1 MIFKFINLEFKRKII
16 ILRCVSLVFL
26 SKFIVS
32 FFKFRALKIVIKLFS
47 NSQTKTLR
55 KLFGPEEIF
64 IIHNKIFKFF
74 GNSTCLKKCFSAK
87 LLMMSY
93 GYKPKIV
100 FGIKKNSP
108 SEFNGH
114 SWIELDGNPY
124 IYEGENIN
132 QYMRSEF
139 TL

>member
-32 FFKFRALKIVIKLFS
+32 FFKFRVLKRVIKLFS
-47 NSQTKTLR
+47 YSKAEKLR

-64 IIHNKIFKFF
+64 NIHNKIFKFF
-74 GNSTCLKKCFSAK
+74 GDSTCLKKCFSAK

-93 GYKPKIV
+93 GYKPNIV

-108 SEFNGH
+108 SEIDGH

-124 IYEGENIN
+124 INKGENID